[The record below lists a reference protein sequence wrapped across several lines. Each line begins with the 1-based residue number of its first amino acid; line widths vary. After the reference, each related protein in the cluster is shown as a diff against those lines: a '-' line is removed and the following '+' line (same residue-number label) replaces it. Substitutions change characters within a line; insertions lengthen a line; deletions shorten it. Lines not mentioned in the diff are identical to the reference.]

1 MLGILLIAQNFY
13 QQISLTSQF
22 LYNSSSILSLPRLRY
37 FCFLSTGGL
46 VGSQQFK
53 LQYLLNYNSNWLFAV
68 YRSSHRRCSIIK
80 VFLKITQNSQENFC
94 ARVPFLIKLQTCN
107 FIKKETQTHAF
118 FCEFCEIFKSTFWM
132 TVSVYRVIVQAL
144 TFRKKAS
151 WFPFTFP
158 LLWYHVMIS
167 IAGLCWIMYIG
178 ITNWLNSFKYCSISQ
193 NCLQCSKN
201 SF

>member
-1 MLGILLIAQNFY
+1 MLGILLIAQNFC
-13 QQISLTSQF
+13 QQIIVTSQF
-22 LYNSSSILSLPRLRY
+22 LYNSSSILSLPRLGY

-53 LQYLLNYNSNWLFAV
+53 PQYLLNYNSNWLFAV
-68 YRSSHRRCSIIK
+68 YRSSHRRCSTIK

-94 ARVPFLIKLQTCN
+94 ARVPFLIKLQTCS

-118 FCEFCEIFKSTFWM
+118 FCEFCEIFKSTFFAEHFWM
-132 TVSVYRVIVQAL
+132 TVSVYKVIVQTL
-144 TFRKKAS
+144 TFRKKAQ

-158 LLWYHVMIS
+158 LLWNHVIIS

-178 ITNWLNSFKYCSISQ
+178 ITNWWNSFKYCSISQ
-193 NCLQCSKN
+193 NCL
-201 SF
+201 